1 MMLRHKHVFAECSKS
16 GKDVTEGA
24 LDLEPKDLGFTL
36 MLCDCGQVT
45 EHSELR
51 FLPL

>member
-1 MMLRHKHVFAECSKS
+1 MMLRHKHVFAERSKS
-16 GKDVTEGA
+16 GKEVMEGA

-36 MLCDCGQVT
+36 MLCDFGQVT
-45 EHSELR
+45 EQSELQ